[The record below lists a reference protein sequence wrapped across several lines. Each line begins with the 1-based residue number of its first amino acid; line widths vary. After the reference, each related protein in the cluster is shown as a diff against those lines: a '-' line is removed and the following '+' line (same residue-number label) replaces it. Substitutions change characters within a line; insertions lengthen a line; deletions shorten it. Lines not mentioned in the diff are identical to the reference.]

1 MKISVRQKP
10 VQTTKTK
17 DSFDVRIVRYE
28 YIHSIKDEFFDEL
41 VKIAN
46 PKSGESIL
54 DAGCGYGSVTREI
67 LKRSKDKKLYCFLAD
82 SNHTQLLRAQEELTS
97 IDSKHKSEVKFFI
110 DNLIDTKFKENTFDS
125 VIAKMVIHEI
135 PFKKQQQAIENAYRI
150 LKPGGKL
157 IIWDMALDVNTQKF
171 IQEIIRMK
179 DKLAGFK
186 TLEKNRYFLR
196 FDEIKTLLSNS
207 GFSKVKNEYKIISPV
222 ITHKRLEQEF
232 GNDILKLNKWHKFI
246 RAKAKELEPKILKQL
261 QIEDSGDSISFV
273 PQKAIIT
280 AVK

>member
-1 MKISVRQKP
+1 MKISVKQKP

-46 PKSGESIL
+46 PKSGENIL

-67 LKRSKDKKLYCFLAD
+67 LKRSKDKKLNCFLAD
-82 SNHTQLLRAQEELTS
+82 SNHTQLLRAQEELTNL
-97 IDSKHKSEVKFFI
+97 DNKHKSEVKFFI
-110 DNLIDTKFKENTFDS
+110 DNLIDTKFKENTFDT

-150 LKPGGKL
+150 LKPKGKL
-157 IIWDMALDVNTQKF
+157 IIWDMALDDKTQMI
-171 IQEIIRMK
+171 IQDIIRMK

-196 FDEIKTLLSNS
+196 FDEIKNLLSNA
-207 GFSKVKNEYKIISPV
+207 GFTNAKKEYQIISPV

-232 GNDILKLNKWHKFI
+232 GNSKKKLEKWHDFIRERAKQVEPAILKKLKFTD
-246 RAKAKELEPKILKQL
+246 E
-261 QIEDSGDSISFV
+261 GNSISFI
-273 PQKAIIT
+273 PPKAIIT
-280 AVK
+280 AIK

>member
-1 MKISVRQKP
+1 MKISVKQKP

-67 LKRSKDKKLYCFLAD
+67 LKRSKDKKLNCFLAD
-82 SNHTQLLRAQEELTS
+82 SNHTQLLRAQEELTNL
-97 IDSKHKSEVKFFI
+97 DSKHKSEVKFFI
-110 DNLIDTKFKENTFDS
+110 DNLIDTKFKENTFDT

-150 LKPGGKL
+150 LKPKGKL
-157 IIWDMALDVNTQKF
+157 IIWDMALDDKTQMV
-171 IQEIIRMK
+171 IQDIIRMK

-196 FDEIKTLLSNS
+196 FDEIKNLLSKA
-207 GFSKVKNEYKIISPV
+207 GFRNTKKEYQIISPV

-232 GNDILKLNKWHKFI
+232 GNSKKKLEKWHDFI
-246 RAKAKELEPKILKQL
+246 RERTKQVEPATLKKL
-261 QIEDSGDSISFV
+261 KFTDEGNSISFI
-273 PQKAIIT
+273 PPKAIIT
-280 AVK
+280 AIK

>member
-1 MKISVRQKP
+1 MKISLNLKEIQR
-10 VQTTKTK
+10 TKTN

-28 YIHSIKDEFFDEL
+28 YIHSIKDEFFEEL
-41 VKIAN
+41 VNITN
-46 PKSGESIL
+46 PKSSQSIL
-54 DAGCGYGSVTREI
+54 DAGCGYGSVTREL
-67 LKRSKDKKLYCFLAD
+67 LKRKKDEKLICFLAD
-82 SNHTQLLRAQEELTS
+82 SNYTQLLRAKEEFTNLDYT
-97 IDSKHKSEVKFFI
+97 HKSELKFFI
-110 DNLIDTKFKENTFDS
+110 DNLIDTKFKENTFDTI
-125 VIAKMVIHEI
+125 IAKMVIHEI

-157 IIWDMALDVNTQKF
+157 IIWDMALDKKTQNF

-207 GFSKVKNEYKIISPV
+207 GFIEVKNEYKISSPV
-222 ITHKRLEQEF
+222 ITKKRLEQEF
-232 GNDILKLNKWHKFI
+232 GNDLLKLNKWNNFI
-246 RAKAKELEPKILKQL
+246 REKIKELEPKVLKQL
-261 QIEDSGDSISFV
+261 QVEDNGDSISFI

>member
-1 MKISVRQKP
+1 MKISVNQE
-10 VQTTKTK
+10 QIQETKSK

-28 YIHSIKDEFFDEL
+28 YIHSIKDEFFEEL

-46 PKSGESIL
+46 PKSNEYIL

-67 LKRSKDKKLYCFLAD
+67 LKRKKDKKLICFLAD
-82 SNHTQLLRAQEELTS
+82 SNHTQLLRAKEELTNFNNT
-97 IDSKHKSEVKFFI
+97 HKSELKFYI
-110 DNLIDTKFKENTFDS
+110 DNLIDTKFKENTFDTI
-125 VIAKMVIHEI
+125 IAKMVIHEI

-157 IIWDMALDVNTQKF
+157 IIWDMALDAKTQKF

-186 TLEKNRYFLR
+186 TLERNRYFLR

-207 GFSKVKNEYKIISPV
+207 GFSKVKNEYKITSPV

-246 RAKAKELEPKILKQL
+246 REKAKELEPKILKQL
-261 QIEDSGDSISFV
+261 QMEDSGDSISFV

>member
-1 MKISVRQKP
+1 MEITVKQEQ
-10 VQTTKTK
+10 VQETKNR

-28 YIHSIKDEFFDEL
+28 YIHSIKDEFFEAL

-46 PKSGESIL
+46 PKSNENIL

-67 LKRSKDKKLYCFLAD
+67 LKRKKDKKLICFLAD
-82 SNHTQLLRAQEELTS
+82 SNHTQLLRAKEELMNLDYT
-97 IDSKHKSEVKFFI
+97 HKSELKFFV
-110 DNLIDTKFKENTFDS
+110 DNLIDTKFKENAFDTI
-125 VIAKMVIHEI
+125 IAKMVIHEI

-157 IIWDMALDVNTQKF
+157 IIWDMALDERTQKF

-196 FDEIKTLLSNS
+196 FDEIKKLLSNS
-207 GFSKVKNEYKIISPV
+207 GFSKVKNEYKIKSPV

-232 GNDILKLNKWHKFI
+232 GNDISKLNKWHKFI
-246 RAKAKELEPKILKQL
+246 RDKAKYLEPNILKQL